1 MTGARGE
8 PQAGIHSL
16 RLPGSM
22 LLLGCGKMG
31 GAMLRGWLARGV
43 PGSQLYVVDT
53 NPRDLDDIVAAG
65 VTIVTS
71 PAALP
76 AGFQP
81 AIVLLAI
88 KPQFMDQALPDYR
101 RFARSQTLFLSIA
114 AGKTLAYLRQQL
126 GEATI
131 VRAMPN
137 TPAAIGRGMSVIVR
151 QPDVDTA
158 QLDLCSQLLSAVGE
172 VAWVDD
178 EDLINA
184 VTAVSGG
191 GPAYVFLLIECL
203 AEAGRAAGLPA
214 ELAMQ
219 LARST
224 VCGSGE
230 LAYQSSEPAEAL
242 RKAVMSPKG
251 TTEQAIGVLMAL
263 DGLQPLMTRAVAAAT
278 RRSREIASGGA
289 IT

>member
-1 MTGARGE
+1 MTGTRGG
-8 PQAGIHSL
+8 PQGGGAQSL
-16 RLPGSM
+16 RLPGAM

-43 PGSQLYVVDT
+43 PGSQLYVVDP
-53 NPRDLDDIVAAG
+53 NPRDLDDVLAAG

-76 AGFQP
+76 SDFQP

-101 RFARSQTLFLSIA
+101 RFARPHTLFLSIA
-114 AGKTLAYLRQQL
+114 AGKTLAYLRQHL
-126 GEATI
+126 GQATI

-137 TPAAIGRGMSVIVR
+137 TPAAVGRGMSVIVR
-151 QPDVDTA
+151 QPDVDKA
-158 QLDLCSQLLSAVGE
+158 QLDLCAQLLSAGADVT
-172 VAWVDD
+172 WVDD

-203 AEAGRAAGLPA
+203 AEAGREAGLPA
-214 ELAMQ
+214 EM
-219 LARST
+219 
-224 VCGSGE
+224 
-230 LAYQSSEPAEAL
+230 
-242 RKAVMSPKG
+242 
-251 TTEQAIGVLMAL
+251 
-263 DGLQPLMTRAVAAAT
+263 
-278 RRSREIASGGA
+278 
-289 IT
+289 

>member
-1 MTGARGE
+1 MTGTTAQ
-8 PQAGIHSL
+8 PQGGKTPSL

-43 PGSQLYVVDT
+43 PGNQLFVVDPS
-53 NPRDLDDIVAAG
+53 PRDLDDVSAAG
-65 VTIVTS
+65 VTIVTK
-71 PAALP
+71 PADLP

-88 KPQFMDQALPDYR
+88 KPQFMDEALPDYR
-101 RFARSQTLFLSIA
+101 RFAKPDTLFLSIA
-114 AGKTLAYLRQQL
+114 AGKTLAYLRQQI
-126 GEATI
+126 GNATI

-137 TPAAIGRGMSVIVR
+137 TPAAVGRGVSVIVR
-151 QPDVDTA
+151 QSGVSDV
-158 QLDLCSQLLSAVGE
+158 QLNLCASLLSAVGE
-172 VAWVDD
+172 IAWVDD

-203 AEAGRAAGLPA
+203 AEAGRQAGLPA
-214 ELAMQ
+214 EMAMQ
-219 LARST
+219 IARST

-230 LAYQSSEPAEAL
+230 LAYQSSETAEAL

-251 TTEQAIGVLMAL
+251 TTEQAIGVLMAE
-263 DGLQPLMTRAVAAAT
+263 DGLQPLMTRAIAAAT
-278 RRSREIASGGA
+278 RRSRELAG
-289 IT
+289 

>member
-1 MTGARGE
+1 MTGTSGR
-8 PQAGIHSL
+8 PQAGDVHAL
-16 RLPGSM
+16 RLPGAM

-43 PGSQLYVVDT
+43 PGNQLFVVDT
-53 NPRDLDDIVAAG
+53 NPRDLNDVIAAG
-65 VTIVTS
+65 VTVVTK
-71 PAALP
+71 PADLP
-76 AGFQP
+76 AGFAP

-101 RFARSQTLFLSIA
+101 RFARPQTLFLSIA

-126 GEATI
+126 GDATI

-137 TPAAIGRGMSVIVR
+137 TPAAVGRGVSVIVR
-151 QPDVDTA
+151 QPDVSQA
-158 QLDLCSQLLSAVGE
+158 QLDLCAALLSAVGE
-172 VAWVDD
+172 IAWVDD

-203 AEAGRAAGLPA
+203 AEAGRQAGLPA
-214 ELAMQ
+214 GLAMQ
-219 LARST
+219 IARST

-230 LAYQSSEPAEAL
+230 LAHQSSESAEAL

-251 TTEQAIGVLMAL
+251 TTEQAIAVLTAP
-263 DGLQPLMTRAVAAAT
+263 DGLQPLMTRAIAAAT
-278 RRSREIASGGA
+278 RRSREIAAG
-289 IT
+289 